1 MASTKE
7 SATLNETQTKF
18 LAILMRNVKGKPDID
33 VSSFF
38 QEDFLPLCKVRSTD
52 ITLLTCPKFDAVSKE
67 LGITQKS
74 AKERF
79 RLLSVK
85 MGWKDGPSTPKKPTG
100 VTKRTPSKV
109 GGGKRV
115 GKDKAQLSPD
125 DRDESDEEVNK
136 MDSSDELVK
145 DEGEA

>member
-7 SATLNETQTKF
+7 SVTLSEAQTKF
-18 LAILMRNVKGKPDID
+18 FAILMRNIKGKPDID
-33 VSSFF
+33 
-38 QEDFLPLCKVRSTD
+38 
-52 ITLLTCPKFDAVSKE
+52 FDAVSKE

-85 MGWKDGPSTPKKPTG
+85 MGWKDGPPTPKKPTG
-100 VTKRTPSKV
+100 VAKRTPAKV
-109 GGGKRV
+109 GGGRRA
-115 GKDKAQLSPD
+115 GKNKAEPTTD
-125 DRDESDEEVNK
+125 DRDDSDDEVNK

-145 DEGEA
+145 DEGDEEEV

>member
-7 SATLNETQTKF
+7 STTLNEAQTKF

-33 VSSFF
+33 
-38 QEDFLPLCKVRSTD
+38 
-52 ITLLTCPKFDAVSKE
+52 FDAVSKE

-109 GGGKRV
+109 GGGKRA
-115 GKDKAQLSPD
+115 GKDKAQLTPD